1 MCVGAPFI
9 FKQQYQQ
16 IKIIGTSFRIPLHA
30 QLGTSESSGLLWHK
44 VVSQSCMVKW
54 GDFLLIFCLL
64 ACFNML
70 IWIIVVSLLWK
81 ICLLC
86 KFIAVVSEKIL
97 VRFYSLYLLRIKSG
111 FFRISFQWILRNW
124 SSLTFC
130 SYLKYGLMQNC
141 FF

>member
-16 IKIIGTSFRIPLHA
+16 IKIIGK
-30 QLGTSESSGLLWHK
+30 SSGVLLWHK
-44 VVSQSCMVKW
+44 MVSQSCMVKW

-64 ACFNML
+64 ACFNKL

-86 KFIAVVSEKIL
+86 EFIAVISEKIL
-97 VRFYSLYLLRIKSG
+97 VLFYLLYLLRIKSG
-111 FFRISFQWILRNW
+111 FFRISFLWILRKG

-130 SYLKYGLMQNC
+130 SYLQYGLMQNC
-141 FF
+141 FFFFESVFLC